1 MTTPSPP
8 GTRPRSPF
16 FTDDALQKNATHCTV
31 RDRNSAVPEWAMIEF
46 WYDFA
51 STYSHIAAQ
60 RIDALAKA
68 AGTTVRWRPFL
79 LGPIFAGQGWST
91 SPFNLFPSKGK
102 YMWRDM
108 ERWSAELGLKLVKP
122 QPFPANSLMAARIAL
137 AGEEG
142 GWIGDFSR
150 RVFAA
155 EFCEGANIADL
166 EVLRAIL
173 SAMNLNP
180 TQILDAARA
189 DAVKSRLR
197 SQTDLATHLGLF
209 GAPSFVVDGE
219 IFWGND
225 RLEEALRWSD
235 RPWA

>member
-1 MTTPSPP
+1 
-8 GTRPRSPF
+8 
-16 FTDDALQKNATHCTV
+16 
-31 RDRNSAVPEWAMIEF
+31 MIDF

-51 STYSHIAAQ
+51 STYSHVAAQ
-60 RIDALAKA
+60 RIDALANA
-68 AGTTVRWRPFL
+68 AKLPVRWRPFL

-108 ERWSAELGLKLVKP
+108 ERWSAALGMKLVRP
-122 QPFPANSLMAARIAL
+122 SPFPSNSLLAARVAL
-137 AGEEG
+137 AGEEA
-142 GWIGDFSR
+142 GWIGDFTK

-155 EFCEGANIADL
+155 QFRDGANIADI
-166 EVLRAIL
+166 EVLRSIL
-173 SAMNLNP
+173 AAMELNP
-180 TQILDAARA
+180 TQVLEAARS

-197 SQTDLATHLGLF
+197 SQTDLATSLGLF
-209 GAPSFVVDGE
+209 GAPSFVVEGE
-219 IFWGND
+219 VFWGND

>member
-1 MTTPSPP
+1 
-8 GTRPRSPF
+8 
-16 FTDDALQKNATHCTV
+16 
-31 RDRNSAVPEWAMIEF
+31 MIEF

-68 AGTTVRWRPFL
+68 ADTTVRWRPFL

-122 QPFPANSLMAARIAL
+122 SPFPANSLMAARVAL
-137 AGEEG
+137 AGEEA

-166 EVLRAIL
+166 EVLRSIL
-173 SAMNLNP
+173 LAMSLNP

-189 DAVKSRLR
+189 DGVKSRLR

-225 RLEEALRWSD
+225 RLEEALRWEE